1 MKKLIKSIILENLEK
16 TANSIANRIVDKLK
30 IVPSTRFYNTAY
42 DMLDDFNVIMLNY
55 LDNNWKKYFVL
66 INPNDDDDSL
76 EYKLKKYP
84 KGETYNADEMESHMF
99 YNFID
104 ELKDEGFISVDENSE
119 DDMIIKNIIN
129 FYFNSDFGKSL
140 LIQVQVKQVDKE
152 IELTINGMSSYKSVI
167 KIVLNEY
174 GIDSNEVLGWK
185 IQELVFK
192 KMVEKLESMG
202 VQEKY
207 GMIKFRENI

>member
-84 KGETYNADEMESHMF
+84 KGETYNTDEMESHMF

-129 FYFNSDFGKSL
+129 FYFNSNFGKSL

>member
-1 MKKLIKSIILENLEK
+1 MKKLIKSIILENLDK
-16 TANSIANRIVDKLK
+16 AANSIANRIVDKLK

-84 KGETYNADEMESHMF
+84 KGETYNTDEMESHMF

-129 FYFNSDFGKSL
+129 FYFDSN
-140 LIQVQVKQVDKE
+140 LIQVKVKEVDKE
-152 IELTINGMSSYKSVI
+152 IELTINGMSSYKSVM
-167 KIVLNEY
+167 KIILNEY
-174 GIDSNEVLGWK
+174 SVDLNEVLGWK

-192 KMVEKLESMG
+192 KMLEKLETMG
-202 VQEKY
+202 IQEKY

>member
-30 IVPSTRFYNTAY
+30 IVPVTRFYNSAY
-42 DMLDDFNVIMLNY
+42 DMLDDFNNIMLNY

-66 INPNDDDDSL
+66 INPDDDDDSL

-84 KGETYNADEMESHMF
+84 KGETYSTDEMESYMF

-129 FYFNSDFGKSL
+129 FYFDSN

-152 IELTINGMSSYKSVI
+152 IELTINGMSSYKSVM
-167 KIVLNEY
+167 KIILNEY

-192 KMVEKLESMG
+192 KIIEKLESMG
-202 VQEKY
+202 IQEKY